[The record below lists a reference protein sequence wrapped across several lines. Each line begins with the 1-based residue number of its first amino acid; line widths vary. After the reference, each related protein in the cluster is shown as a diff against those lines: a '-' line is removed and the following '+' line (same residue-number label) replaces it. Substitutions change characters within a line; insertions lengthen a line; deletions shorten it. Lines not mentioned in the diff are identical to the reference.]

1 MRITRILCP
10 VDQSDCSGKA
20 LRYAAALAASHGAT
34 LDVVT
39 VIVNVIPP
47 PVPELAMMP
56 IVISDELKADAL
68 KALQE
73 FTITC
78 GSPRVTTK
86 IIEAATPV
94 GGIVDY
100 ADATTPDIIVMGT
113 HGWRGFDRLM
123 FGSTTE
129 RVLHSAGCPVLTIPP
144 SAKDVTATE
153 TLRWERVLCAYDFS
167 PSAMAA
173 LEMGRALAEEQQG
186 KVTLLHVLELLAPED
201 AHVVSHYQVSEYVTM
216 RRQEARKQLQAVLPD
231 PAGTWRDPCERVE
244 LGAPAKTILRVAQ
257 DMHVDLISMGAQSHG
272 ALGHLFLG
280 STTHTVVRRATCPV
294 LITRG

>member
-10 VDQSDCSGKA
+10 VDQSDCSAKA

-56 IVISDELKADAL
+56 IVISAELKADAL
-68 KALQE
+68 KALRE
-73 FTITC
+73 FSTTC
-78 GSPRVTTK
+78 GATQTTTR

-94 GGIVDY
+94 SGIIDY
-100 ADATTPDIIVMGT
+100 ADATVPDLIVMGT
-113 HGWRGFDRLM
+113 HGWRGFDHLM

-129 RVLHSAGCPVLTIPP
+129 RVLHSAACPVLTIPP
-144 SAKDVTATE
+144 SAKDLTATE
-153 TLRWERVLCAYDFS
+153 TLRWDRVLCAYDFS
-167 PSAMAA
+167 PSSMSA
-173 LEMGRALAEEQQG
+173 LEMGRALAEEQHG

-201 AHVVSHYQVSEYVTM
+201 AHVVSHYQVSEYVAM
-216 RRQEARKQLQAVLPD
+216 RRQEARTQLQAVLPD
-231 PAGTWRDPCERVE
+231 PAGTWRDPCDRVE
-244 LGAPAKTILRVAQ
+244 LGSPAKTILRVAQ
-257 DMHVDLISMGAQSHG
+257 DLHVDLISMGAQSHG
-272 ALGHLFLG
+272 VLGRLFLG

-294 LITRG
+294 LMTRG

>member
-10 VDQSDCSGKA
+10 VDQSDCSAKA

-56 IVISDELKADAL
+56 ILISDELKAQTL

-73 FTITC
+73 FSASC
-78 GSPRVTTK
+78 GATLAATRV
-86 IIEAATPV
+86 IEAATPV
-94 GGIVDY
+94 TGINDH
-100 ADATTPDIIVMGT
+100 AEATTPDIIVMGT
-113 HGWRGFDRLM
+113 HGWRGFDHLM

-129 RVLHSAGCPVLTIPP
+129 RVLHSATCPVLTIPP
-144 SAKDVTATE
+144 SAKDVTAMDA
-153 TLRWERVLCAYDFS
+153 LRWDRVLCPYDFS
-167 PSAMAA
+167 PSAMSA
-173 LEMGRALAEEQQG
+173 LDMGRALAEEQHG

-201 AHVVSHYQVSEYVTM
+201 AHVVSHYQVSEYVAL
-216 RRQEARKQLQAVLPD
+216 RRQEAHKQLQAVLPD
-231 PAGTWRDPCERVE
+231 PAGTWRDPCDRVE
-244 LGAPAKTILRVAQ
+244 LGSPAKTILRVAQ

-272 ALGHLFLG
+272 PLGRLFLG

-294 LITRG
+294 LMTRG